1 MAMLFAH
8 LVLIAFRG
16 SAYLLPV
23 TMLLAL
29 LLLATVAFVQ
39 HSRTKAMASSLSH
52 LASLQRKGVEQ
63 EMVLKA
69 MRLATWKLDT
79 ASKTITYDSDF
90 RQIPELYLSRPGM
103 SVDVPLELI
112 APDDRE
118 RVGRAF
124 QDICEG
130 RIEDFHEQ
138 YQLRLPNT
146 DRTIWEE
153 SYATV
158 AERSVDGKPVS
169 VVGTSA
175 CIDDKKRMEQ
185 ELVTARNKAEESD
198 LLKSAFIANMSHEV
212 RTPLNAIVGFS
223 DILSSITDEQ
233 ERQSVIAIIKENNQK
248 LLRIFEDMMNM
259 SVAESGGESISPADF
274 DIVETIMA
282 VVAVSSETNKNS
294 NVVVKAD
301 LPMKSLVIH
310 SDPTRVRHIIEH
322 YVENALKFTDEG
334 SVTITLLDEGATVC
348 VSVSDTGCGIP
359 EADQERVFNR
369 FVKLNTFVQGAGLGL
384 SVCRSYAYSLGG
396 KVGVDSKVGV
406 GSRFWLDLP
415 KTI

>member
-16 SAYLLPV
+16 SAYLLPI
-23 TMLLAL
+23 TILLAL

-39 HSRTKAMASSLSH
+39 HSRTKAMTSSLSH

-124 QDICEG
+124 QDICKG

-175 CIDDKKRMEQ
+175 CIDDKKRLEQ

-301 LPMKSLVIH
+301 LPMTSLVIH